1 MNSKGQSLVLFV
13 LLIPLVLMILFMVY
27 EIGRMTLI
35 KHELDNIN
43 EIAIDYGLTK
53 MEDENAIQLITDL
66 INKNNSELDIVEVNI
81 VEDKL
86 YITLKKNIKGQ
97 ASLFKNMFTVKS
109 SYVGYM
115 KDDKK
120 IIEKDK

>member
-53 MEDENAIQLITDL
+53 MKDENVSQLVTNL

-86 YITLKKNIKGQ
+86 HIILKKNIKGET
-97 ASLFKNMFTVKS
+97 SLFKNMFTVKS

>member
-1 MNSKGQSLVLFV
+1 MNNKGQSLVMVV
-13 LLIPLVLMILFMVY
+13 LLIPVVLMILFMVY

-43 EIAIDYGLTK
+43 ELAMNYGLTK
-53 MEDENAIQLITDL
+53 LQDENASGLIMTL
-66 INKNNSELDIVEVNI
+66 IYKNNSELDNVKVNVENNEI
-81 VEDKL
+81 H
-86 YITLKKNIKGQ
+86 ITLEKEIKGKT
-97 ASLFKNMFTVKS
+97 SLFKNMFTVKS

-115 KDDKK
+115 EEDKK